1 MIYETPPRYLY
12 EVFIKMA
19 KMVLMDLFTPKY
31 ATDHFQLLTDV
42 PDVQLPEKNHA
53 DKQLLIPY

>member
-1 MIYETPPRYLY
+1 
-12 EVFIKMA
+12 MA
-19 KMVLMDLFTPKY
+19 KMVLMDLFTLKC

-42 PDVQLPEKNHA
+42 PDEQLPEKSHV

>member
-1 MIYETPPRYLY
+1 
-12 EVFIKMA
+12 MA
-19 KMVLMDLFTPKY
+19 KMVLMDLFTLKY
-31 ATDHFQLLTDV
+31 ATDNFQWLTHV